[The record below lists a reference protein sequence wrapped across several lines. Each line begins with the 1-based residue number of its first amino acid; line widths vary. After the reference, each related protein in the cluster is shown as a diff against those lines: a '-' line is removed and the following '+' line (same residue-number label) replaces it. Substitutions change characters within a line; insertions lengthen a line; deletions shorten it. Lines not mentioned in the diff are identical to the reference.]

1 MFVCAFYTL
10 SANLFS
16 SFNALSAKTLYIK
29 TLSFVNK
36 RFFERSF
43 IMQGKVIA
51 GFVLGLAGLV
61 LSFIG
66 GWFSIIALPMAIVGL
81 ILSIV
86 GGKEFKAAGQPNGLA
101 TAGLVIGIIA
111 VAVSAIFFF
120 TCGICVLCVADELS
134 DLEKELSDLANAL
147 SSAY

>member
-1 MFVCAFYTL
+1 
-10 SANLFS
+10 
-16 SFNALSAKTLYIK
+16 
-29 TLSFVNK
+29 
-36 RFFERSF
+36 
-43 IMQGKVIA
+43 MQGKVTA

-66 GWFSIIALPMAIVGL
+66 GWFSIIALPLAVVGL

-86 GGKEFKAAGQPNGLA
+86 GGKEFKAAGQTNGLA

-111 VAVSAIFFF
+111 VVFSTIFFF
-120 TCGICVLCVADELS
+120 TCGLCVLCVADELS
-134 DLEKELSDLANAL
+134 EFEKELSDLANAL